1 MDTFTFADV
10 DFKDED
16 MQDTS
21 LEEVSQVYFFFI
33 NCDISE
39 YYFDDSLF
47 VLNISIEKRENYTEI

>member
-39 YYFDDSLF
+39 
-47 VLNISIEKRENYTEI
+47 